1 MAAGLLLR
9 KRKEYFEELDN
20 LLVRFSSNLVYAM
33 ETVPTVLGNYK
44 SKSALLGRQIAAV
57 VGNIRGEDNKL
68 PSGFLSRAEYRR
80 SGQTAARRFQNRRA
94 DALRR
99 AWQIERQ
106 TRLSIRAAAR
116 PTLFIM
122 EIDIIFKI
130 AAVGLLTAIV
140 NQILKKSDKDE
151 MATIV
156 TLVGLVIGLLL
167 VIDMLTDLFSALQS
181 VFGLYT

>member
-1 MAAGLLLR
+1 
-9 KRKEYFEELDN
+9 
-20 LLVRFSSNLVYAM
+20 
-33 ETVPTVLGNYK
+33 
-44 SKSALLGRQIAAV
+44 
-57 VGNIRGEDNKL
+57 
-68 PSGFLSRAEYRR
+68 
-80 SGQTAARRFQNRRA
+80 
-94 DALRR
+94 
-99 AWQIERQ
+99 
-106 TRLSIRAAAR
+106 
-116 PTLFIM
+116 M

-181 VFGLYT
+181 VFGLYTGFCVLPR